1 MSFNKKVAK
10 GLKWTLIENILGKG
24 TAFVTTILL
33 TRFLTPNDFGL
44 VGLMAVFITTGN
56 ALVQGGLASS
66 LIRDN
71 ESNTVDFS
79 TVFYTN
85 FAMSCAIYTILYLCA
100 PYISLFFE
108 EPKLLSLIRVYSIIF
123 IINAFSTIQ
132 KTILIKEMAFKK
144 ITLIVL
150 PSIIISSITAMF
162 LAYSNFGV
170 WSIIILQLLTQ
181 TINALFFW
189 FLSSWKPKLEFS
201 IPKFKFHFKF
211 GYNLMLSTILN
222 SVFNEFYS
230 LLIGK
235 KFSVAVLGFYSR
247 AKTFNQLPNGIIS
260 NVISTVTYPL
270 LSTISNDKEQISKIY
285 QSILRSI
292 FFGITPLMLTLCI
305 VSEPLFM
312 FLFGEKWLPAVPY
325 FQILTLS
332 SILTPI
338 HNFNLNVFKVYG
350 RSDLILKLSIVKKGI
365 ILLVAFVGMIWG
377 MYPLLWAMVLS
388 SYVGLFVNTYYSGE
402 LINYTTGNQ
411 IFDMLP
417 ILLTGLFSAA
427 MGFYVL
433 NSLDSLHL
441 ILQVLIVSIIIPTI
455 YLGLNRLIR
464 NKSYRDFFKN
474 SKIFFNESGLL
485 KK

>member
-1 MSFNKKVAK
+1 
-10 GLKWTLIENILGKG
+10 
-24 TAFVTTILL
+24 
-33 TRFLTPNDFGL
+33 
-44 VGLMAVFITTGN
+44 
-56 ALVQGGLASS
+56 
-66 LIRDN
+66 
-71 ESNTVDFS
+71 
-79 TVFYTN
+79 
-85 FAMSCAIYTILYLCA
+85 
-100 PYISLFFE
+100 
-108 EPKLLSLIRVYSIIF
+108 
-123 IINAFSTIQ
+123 
-132 KTILIKEMAFKK
+132 MAFKK
-144 ITLIVL
+144 ITLIAL
-150 PSIIISSITAMF
+150 PSIIISSITALILAF
-162 LAYSNFGV
+162 LNFGV
-170 WSIIILQLLTQ
+170 WSIIVLQLLAQ
-181 TINALFFW
+181 VINTLFFW
-189 FLSSWKPKLEFS
+189 FFSSWKPKFEFS

-222 SVFNEFYS
+222 SIFNEFYS

-270 LSTISNDKEQISKIY
+270 LSKISNDREQISKIY

-292 FFGITPLMLTLCI
+292 FFGITPLMLTLFI

-332 SILTPI
+332 GILTPI

-365 ILLVAFVGMIWG
+365 ILIVAFVGIVWG

-388 SYVGLFVNTYYSGE
+388 SYVGLIVNTYYSGE
-402 LINYTTGNQ
+402 LINYTTVNQ
-411 IFDMLP
+411 MLDMLP
-417 ILLTGLFSAA
+417 TLLTGLFSAGI
-427 MGFYVL
+427 GFYIL
-433 NSLDSLHL
+433 DYLESLYL
-441 ILQVLIVSIIIPTI
+441 IIQVLIVSIIVPII
-455 YLGLNRLIR
+455 YIGLNRLIR
-464 NKSYRDFFKN
+464 NKSYNDFIKN